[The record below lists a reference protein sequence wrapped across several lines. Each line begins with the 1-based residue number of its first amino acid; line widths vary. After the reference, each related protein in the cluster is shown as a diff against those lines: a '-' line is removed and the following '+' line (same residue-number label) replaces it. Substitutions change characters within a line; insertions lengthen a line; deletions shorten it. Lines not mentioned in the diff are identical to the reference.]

1 MALTETAKVLGA
13 PAAYRLSPQ
22 IKRYTLMD
30 TGFMKTKNGNFQLER
45 ALDPNS
51 PFNAA
56 IKLRIVVG
64 KDLDKLSMAVT
75 TANGLRAVDIFKDAK
90 TAPNVEQYQYIVA
103 NLIERQVLTEAE

>member
-1 MALTETAKVLGA
+1 MALSETAKVLGA
-13 PAAYRLSPQ
+13 KTAYRLSPQ

-56 IKLRIVVG
+56 IKLRVVVG

-75 TANGLRAVDIFKDAK
+75 TANGLRAVDIFKDDK
-90 TAPNVEQYQYIVA
+90 TAANAEQYQFIIE
-103 NLIERQVLTEAE
+103 NLVERQVIEEA